1 MFGLIGKMRAV
12 NGKRSEL
19 VQILSDG
26 TSGMPGNLS
35 YVIAED
41 PDDPD
46 VLWVTEIWDKEENHA
61 ASLDLPEVRAAITR
75 GKPLIAGFEMH
86 QTTRPVAGVVDRS

>member
-1 MFGLIGKMRAV
+1 MFGLIGRMRV
-12 NGKRSEL
+12 SPGRRDEL
-19 VQILSDG
+19 VAILGDG
-26 TSGMPGNLS
+26 TGTMAGCRS

-46 VLWVTEIWDKEENHA
+46 VLWVTEVWDSEA
-61 ASLDLPEVRAAITR
+61 AHKASIDLPEVRAAITR

-86 QTTRPVAGVVDRS
+86 QTTRPVAGY